1 LFRRFKG
8 DEGKDDSNVP
18 LFYATMTTAIE
29 TAQKHSRK
37 GCNSPNLPISQLFYQ
52 RGKRLGLPI
61 WMATSGT
68 GSLEGLHRIINSDV
82 RKTGGRKGHNGVHR
96 RTTVV
101 CAARTLRARETNLGN
116 FSSLFIWY
124 FDWILGSLIFYY
136 CSIFV
141 SYLLFFTSSLQ
152 GAASWGSARPLLLEE
167 LRNTSQNILE
177 SNPWQKFKLGTSV
190 YPMGMHYSA
199 AVASGVTTSI
209 VTSTY
214 FFNITIVI

>member
-1 LFRRFKG
+1 MKEARAMAQTQTYRPLVRRLPSAIGPLVKNLAELFRRFKG

-29 TAQKHSRK
+29 TAQKHARK

-101 CAARTLRARETNLGN
+101 CAARTLRTR
-116 FSSLFIWY
+116 
-124 FDWILGSLIFYY
+124 DKP
-136 CSIFV
+136 
-141 SYLLFFTSSLQ
+141 
-152 GAASWGSARPLLLEE
+152 R
-167 LRNTSQNILE
+167 
-177 SNPWQKFKLGTSV
+177 
-190 YPMGMHYSA
+190 
-199 AVASGVTTSI
+199 
-209 VTSTY
+209 
-214 FFNITIVI
+214 